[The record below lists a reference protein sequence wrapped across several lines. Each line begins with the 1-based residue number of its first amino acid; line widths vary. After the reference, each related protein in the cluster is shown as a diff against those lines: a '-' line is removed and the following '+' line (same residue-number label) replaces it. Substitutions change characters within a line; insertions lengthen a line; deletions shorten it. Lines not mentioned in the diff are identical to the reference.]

1 MARKLVVFKFL
12 GGDFEQGFPVILQIG
27 EEGSGPDTEITG
39 RLPPAPAIPATY
51 DDWQSKYRRLSLR
64 VRLDKPVAQV
74 TQISPVQECRDA
86 AKRLKKD
93 LCDWLNSET
102 FRSIRETLL
111 KKLQPSDEV
120 RVIIQAEE
128 GLQRLPWDLW
138 DFFES
143 YPKAEISLSAPRY
156 ERQEKAAPAGAKV
169 RILAILGDSTGI
181 NIEADRALL
190 EQVPDTEPVFLP
202 EPARTEINDKL
213 WEQSWDILFFAG
225 HSRTED
231 KKGRLYIN
239 QEDSLTIDEL
249 KNGFRKAIARGLR
262 LAIFNSC
269 DGLGLARDLADL
281 HLPQLIVMREPVPDK
296 VAQEF
301 LKYFLQEFAGGKSL
315 HLAVHSARERL
326 QGLEGEFP
334 CASWMPVICQHPAE
348 VPPTWEEL
356 RYGRNGKRGERGS
369 RSNWVKLGAAF
380 LASLAA
386 TSLVLGVRQLG
397 WLEKLELK
405 AFDQLMQVRPDEG
418 ADPRLLVVEATSED
432 IKKYGFPLPDGI
444 LARVIEKIGAHQ
456 PPVIGLDI
464 YRDVPVGTGNP
475 ELVKQLQND
484 RLIVICQVSQVN
496 DPGIPPP
503 PAVTDEDRHS
513 FSDIVTDSDGV
524 IRRHLLVLNPNL
536 NSPCRTDHSFSLLL
550 ALNYLYE
557 TKGIARDST
566 QYLKLGET
574 VFKPLQ
580 INPDKPAGAGGY
592 RKTDLK
598 GYQILLNYRTFKD
611 VARRVSISD
620 VLTGQFDPNWVRD
633 RIVLI
638 GVTDPTKPDNHLTP
652 YQTMPGVLIQ
662 AQMVSQILSA
672 VLDKRPLLGVWPAW
686 GETLWIW
693 GWSFAG
699 GALVWGWRKQLH
711 RGVAIA
717 GAIVILSG
725 ICYILLIQGSW
736 VPLVPSALALAITGG
751 IVVVYSASIKKRL

>member
-1 MARKLVVFKFL
+1 LTVEQLKFA
-12 GGDFEQGFPVILQIG
+12 V
-27 EEGSGPDTEITG
+27 
-39 RLPPAPAIPATY
+39 
-51 DDWQSKYRRLSLR
+51 K
-64 VRLDKPVAQV
+64 
-74 TQISPVQECRDA
+74 
-86 AKRLKKD
+86 
-93 LCDWLNSET
+93 
-102 FRSIRETLL
+102 
-111 KKLQPSDEV
+111 
-120 RVIIQAEE
+120 
-128 GLQRLPWDLW
+128 
-138 DFFES
+138 
-143 YPKAEISLSAPRY
+143 
-156 ERQEKAAPAGAKV
+156 
-169 RILAILGDSTGI
+169 
-181 NIEADRALL
+181 
-190 EQVPDTEPVFLP
+190 
-202 EPARTEINDKL
+202 
-213 WEQSWDILFFAG
+213 
-225 HSRTED
+225 
-231 KKGRLYIN
+231 
-239 QEDSLTIDEL
+239 
-249 KNGFRKAIARGLR
+249 KAIEGGLG

-281 HLPQLIVMREPVPDK
+281 HLPQLIVMREPVPDF

-301 LKYFLQEFAGGKSL
+301 LKYFLEEFAGVGRENSL
-315 HLAVHSARERL
+315 HLAVRSARERL

-386 TSLVLGVRQLG
+386 TGLVLGVRQLG
-397 WLEKLELK
+397 WLETLELK
-405 AFDQLMQVRPDEG
+405 AFDELMQVRPDEG

-432 IKKYGFPLPDGI
+432 LKKYGFPLPDGI

-464 YRDVPVGTGNP
+464 YRDVPVGTGNA

-513 FSDIVTDSDGV
+513 FSDIVADSDGV
-524 IRRHLLVLNPNL
+524 IRRHLLAFDPNL
-536 NSPCRTDHSFSLLL
+536 NSPCRADHSFSLRL
-550 ALNYLYE
+550 ALDYLDE
-557 TKGIARDST
+557 TKGIAPDRT
-566 QYLKLGET
+566 QYLKLRET
-574 VFKPLQ
+574 VFKALQ
-580 INPDKPAGAGGY
+580 INPDKPGGAGGY
-592 RKTDLK
+592 RETDVG
-598 GYQILLNYRTFKD
+598 GYEIMLNYRTFKD
-611 VARRVSISD
+611 VARRVTVTD
-620 VLTGQFDPNWVRD
+620 VLNDQFDPNWVRD

-638 GVTDPTKPDNHLTP
+638 GVTDPTKPDNHPTP

-672 VLDKRPLLGVWPAW
+672 VLDKRPVLGVWPAW
-686 GETLWIW
+686 GEILWIW

-711 RGVAIA
+711 RGVTIV

-736 VPLVPSALALAITGG
+736 VPLVPSALALVMTVEG
-751 IVVVYSASIKKRL
+751 LW